1 MYKISYMLTLVLFL
15 APAAAE
21 PAGQFTEFSASYKL
35 YGKGM
40 EVADIVRTFQHTRDD
55 RYIYRSESQTTG
67 LVSLFRDD
75 HIIEESRWKLANGEL
90 IPLDYSYRHT
100 GSKKNRD
107 VDIRFD
113 WDKGEIINRVNDH
126 TWKMPL
132 EKGVLDKLL
141 YQFAIMVDLQR
152 GLFPETYTIADGGK
166 MKTYHFEHLGRE
178 TVSTPLGKLDTIK
191 ILRQKP
197 DDTRRSVFWCAE
209 QFNYLPVKVRHTEDD
224 GLETTAIIQSLTG
237 L

>member
-1 MYKISYMLTLVLFL
+1 MCKFKILPVLVLL
-15 APAAAE
+15 LSPAVAQPVE
-21 PAGQFTEFSASYKL
+21 FPEFSASYKL

-40 EVADIVRTFQHTRDD
+40 EVANINRTFQRTRDNH
-55 RYIYRSESQTTG
+55 YIYRSESQTTG
-67 LVSLFRDD
+67 LVALFRDD
-75 HIIEESRWKLANGEL
+75 HIIEESRWKHIDGQLK
-90 IPLDYSYRHT
+90 PLDYSYKHT

-113 WDKGEIINRVNDH
+113 WDKKVIINRVNEH

-132 EKGVLDKLL
+132 ENGVLDKLL
-141 YQFAIMVDLQR
+141 YQYAIMVDLQK
-152 GLFPETYTIADGGK
+152 GLFPDTYTIADGGK
-166 MKTYHFEHLGRE
+166 MKTYHFERLGEE
-178 TVSTPLGKLDTIK
+178 TVTTPLGELETVK

-209 QFNYLPVKVRHTEDD
+209 QFNYLPVKVKHTEDD
-224 GLETTAIIQSLTG
+224 GLETTAIIQSLSG